1 MLSSNGTTDTIAFFV
16 NWVKEAS
23 PDVQPKI
30 IMTDHDQAQI
40 KALGMVYPES
50 WILLCLWHVLRV
62 FRAHFITDKFKSLW
76 DKVKKWV
83 KTEDHAAFKAIW
95 KEISTDP
102 KVPKSFV
109 EYLEANW
116 MSNSDMWTVSTRS
129 ERSIL
134 EEGDTNMLIKA

>member
-1 MLSSNGTTDTIAFFV
+1 MLSSNATTNTITFFV

-30 IMTDHDQAQI
+30 IMTDRDQAQI
-40 KALGMVYPES
+40 KALGIVYPES
-50 WILLCLWHVLRV
+50 RILLCLWHVLCA
-62 FRAHFITDKFKSLW
+62 FRAHFVTDKFESLW

-83 KTEDHAAFKAIW
+83 KTDDLAKFKAIW
-95 KEISTDP
+95 NEISTDP

-109 EYLEANW
+109 EYLETNW
-116 MSNSDMWTVSTRS
+116 MSNSDMWTVSTRT